1 MLADSSPLPSSTSPL
16 RRRIHDTNNPSF
28 RKSMDESRRR
38 EVNLD
43 TLKKLAQDATTTFS
57 DDESD
62 GVTSDDDD
70 DIDVLDTVLVPTSSN
85 GEIPRHWTASAPPT
99 LLPIKTPVPV
109 LVTTVKPSTVDV
121 DASWTLVDKSPTFEN
136 VRLGKTSLGGENW
149 SL

>member
-85 GEIPRHWTASAPPT
+85 GEIPRHWTESAPPT